1 VKFYGWKLLAVMWL
15 IVFTNFGFPLCGA
28 AVINPYMAADLHFSR
43 GTLGIVY
50 AIFQLTTGVPG
61 PLVAFFINKKGVRFT
76 LIAGCVL
83 VVLGSV
89 MMALFVH
96 TAVQVF
102 IVFGL
107 IVGLGAFTGGPL
119 AAQTGIAQW
128 FVNRRTF
135 AISVLLT
142 GGGISTIVGPPL
154 LNRLIA
160 ASGGNWRVA
169 WWSVMAGSIFA
180 MLLAFFFVKER
191 PADLGQLPDGRRA
204 DEEPVSAAAPARAR
218 RTVYHC
224 REDWRLSQVWHSRTF
239 WLMLV
244 ALFGFSPGYA
254 ALMAHGVVHLEDL
267 GNTPAQAAF
276 FISLTAAA
284 GLLGMLAVAGL
295 GDRIELRLIWAVASL
310 AFGVGMLLM
319 LKATQPAV
327 FWSSAILLGAGFAAC
342 ITCVMTLPAN
352 YFGHKAYASVVGVL
366 MVAGTISAAV
376 GAYGAGYVYD
386 HFGSY
391 RPAFYAIAVLCLIS
405 FFILIV
411 LKPPVRKE
419 EPALTV

>member
-1 VKFYGWKLLAVMWL
+1 MKFYGWKLLAVMWL
-15 IVFTNFGFPLCGA
+15 ILFTNFGLPLCGA
-28 AVINPYMAADLHFSR
+28 AVINPYMAADLHFDRS
-43 GTLGIVY
+43 TLGIVY
-50 AIFQLTTGVPG
+50 AIFQLMTGVPG
-61 PLVAFFINKKGVRFT
+61 PLVAFFINRNGVRYT
-76 LIAGCVL
+76 LVAGCLLVL
-83 VVLGSV
+83 LGSL

-96 TAVQVF
+96 TVVQVF

-107 IVGLGAFTGGPL
+107 IIGLGAFTGGPL
-119 AAQTGIAQW
+119 AAQTGLAQW
-128 FVNRRTF
+128 FDNRRTF

-142 GGGISTIVGPPL
+142 SGGISTMLGPLL
-154 LNRLIA
+154 LNRLIM
-160 ASGGNWRVA
+160 ASGWRAA
-169 WWSVMAGSIFA
+169 WWLIVAGSIFA

-204 DEEPVSAAAPARAR
+204 DEEAVSAAAPARTR

-224 REDWRLSQVWHSRTF
+224 REDWRPSEVWRSSTF

-244 ALFGFSPGYA
+244 ALFGFSPGYS

-267 GNTPAQAAF
+267 GNTPAEAAF

-295 GDRIELRLIWAVASL
+295 GDRIEPRLIWAVAAL
-310 AFGVGMLLM
+310 AFGAGLLLL

-327 FWSSAILLGAGFAAC
+327 LWSSALLLGTGFAAA

-366 MVAGTISAAV
+366 MVAGTFFGAV
-376 GAYGAGYVYD
+376 GAYAPGIFMIV
-386 HFGSY
+386 S
-391 RPAFYAIAVLCLIS
+391 AVINPL
-405 FFILIV
+405 FM
-411 LKPPVRKE
+411 P
-419 EPALTV
+419 